1 MSSYYLQ
8 VQSMDVF
15 KDVFKGKLSS
25 PNQGQNLMSNV
36 NVEIYGIDNITLCEV
51 WFLWFRGSDIDI
63 NKCVRGNGSLIVI
76 IF

>member
-36 NVEIYGIDNITLCEV
+36 NVEIYGIDLRGKNLALSNITAV
-51 WFLWFRGSDIDI
+51 
-63 NKCVRGNGSLIVI
+63 
-76 IF
+76 

>member
-8 VQSMDVF
+8 VQSIDVF

-36 NVEIYGIDNITLCEV
+36 NVEIYGIDLRGKNLKLSNITAV
-51 WFLWFRGSDIDI
+51 
-63 NKCVRGNGSLIVI
+63 
-76 IF
+76 

>member
-1 MSSYYLQ
+1 MWLWLCMSSYYLQ

-36 NVEIYGIDNITLCEV
+36 NVEIYGIDLRGKNLKLSNITTV
-51 WFLWFRGSDIDI
+51 
-63 NKCVRGNGSLIVI
+63 
-76 IF
+76 

>member
-36 NVEIYGIDNITLCEV
+36 NVEIYGIDLRGKNLELSNITAV
-51 WFLWFRGSDIDI
+51 
-63 NKCVRGNGSLIVI
+63 
-76 IF
+76 

>member
-36 NVEIYGIDNITLCEV
+36 NVEIYGIDLRGKNLKLSNITAV
-51 WFLWFRGSDIDI
+51 
-63 NKCVRGNGSLIVI
+63 
-76 IF
+76 

>member
-36 NVEIYGIDNITLCEV
+36 NVEIY
-51 WFLWFRGSDIDI
+51 DIDLHGK
-63 NKCVRGNGSLIVI
+63 NWELSNVTHQ
-76 IF
+76 